1 MSADDLLTEERRAR
15 MAAEKLLAQKQAELN
30 DANRKLSRHARHL
43 SEDLVETRE
52 EMVGVRED
60 LERVTVEVDIAKRRL
75 WSSIETVQDGFAVFD
90 DHSRL
95 VIANPAYYA
104 PFDGLECIRPG
115 AHYEEIVEAALSEG
129 VVDTGGMSA
138 PEWRDWM
145 LAHWAQEVPEP
156 RQIRLW
162 NGAYVRLVDRR
173 APGGDTVS
181 MALDVTQSI
190 RRQNALRAA
199 RGRAEAANRAK
210 SAFLA
215 NMSHEIRTPMNG
227 VVGMADLMAEHE
239 LDEELS
245 TYVDTIRSSGR
256 ALLTI
261 INDVLDYSKI
271 EASKLELHAEPFD
284 LEQTILDV
292 IALLMPSVREKGLKI
307 MLDYDM
313 FLPTA
318 YEGDPVR
325 VRQILTNL
333 IGNAVK
339 FTAEGQVL
347 VRVLGVPDRT
357 EGRERLH
364 VTVEDTGIGIA
375 PDMQDHVFGEF
386 NQVEGERDRAFEGTG
401 LGLAI
406 TRQLVEM
413 MGGEIWVESE
423 ADVGS
428 CFGFTLSLP
437 RIDEVALPDAPRWLD
452 RALLVMADDMNRSIL
467 AKRLLALGIEVEQV
481 DSIEA
486 GQGLS
491 EQAGVIFVDQK
502 LLRAEHADLCANAP
516 APVITVADPL
526 ADDMACNEDR
536 VLRKPHSRP
545 ALMAQL
551 TALPEPQAPGFRSRR
566 AAVSENLF
574 AEDALDDDGWED
586 DTLPDAAE
594 EPSDTDRADAPQ
606 ASPVEAFQPGQPPAD
621 AAKACR
627 RMRVLVAEDNK
638 TNRFVFSKLVKACDI
653 DLIFAENGFE
663 AVDEFESQPPDLIF
677 MDISMPGM
685 DGKEATRRIR
695 RLESENA
702 LPRTRIVALTAHAMT
717 GDGDEIMS
725 HGLDA
730 HLTKPFPKDLILA
743 EIAGACPDTALDP
756 LPEPA
761 AQAAS

>member
-1 MSADDLLTEERRAR
+1 MSVDNLLTEERRAR

-30 DANRKLSRHARHL
+30 DANRMLSRHARHL

-52 EMVGVRED
+52 EMVEVRED
-60 LERVTVEVDIAKRRL
+60 LERATVEVDIAKRRL
-75 WSSIETVQDGFAVFD
+75 WSSIETVEDGFAVFD
-90 DHSRL
+90 EDSRL

-104 PFDGLECIRPG
+104 PFDGLACIRPG
-115 AHYEEIVEAALSEG
+115 VHYEEIVEAALSEG
-129 VVDTGGMSA
+129 VVDTGPRTA

-145 LAHWAQEVPEP
+145 LARWAQDDPEP

-181 MALDVTQSI
+181 MALDVTQAI

-199 RGRAEAANRAK
+199 RERAEAANRAK

-227 VVGMADLMAEHE
+227 VVGMADLMAEHD

-271 EASKLELHAEPFD
+271 EAAKLELHAETFD

-292 IALLMPSVREKGLKI
+292 IALLMPSVREKGLKL

-313 FLPTA
+313 FLPTR

-339 FTAEGQVL
+339 FTAEGHVL

-357 EGRERLH
+357 EGRERVH
-364 VTVEDTGIGIA
+364 VTIEDTGIGIA
-375 PDMQDHVFGEF
+375 PDMQGHVFGEF
-386 NQVEGERDRAFEGTG
+386 NQVEGDSDRAFEGTG

-406 TRQLVEM
+406 TRQLVEL

-423 ADVGS
+423 AGVGS
-428 CFGFTLSLP
+428 CFGFTISLP
-437 RIDEVALPDAPRWLD
+437 RVEEEALPEVPQWLD
-452 RALLVMADDMNRSIL
+452 QALLVMADDMNRAIL
-467 AKRLLALGIEVEQV
+467 AKRLLALGIRVEQV
-481 DSIEA
+481 ETVED
-486 GQGLS
+486 GQALAETAS
-491 EQAGVIFVDQK
+491 VIFVDQK

-516 APVITVADPL
+516 APVITVSDPL
-526 ADDMACNEDR
+526 ADDRACNEDR

-551 TALPEPQAPGFRSRR
+551 TALPEPQVPGFRTRR
-566 AAVSENLF
+566 AATQDNVF
-574 AEDALDDDGWED
+574 AEMPGVSPDTDDDGWGD
-586 DTLPDAAE
+586 SDAEWGEAAP
-594 EPSDTDRADAPQ
+594 EPL
-606 ASPVEAFQPGQPPAD
+606 SPPPATPVTP
-621 AAKACR
+621 APR
-627 RMRVLVAEDNK
+627 RMRVLCAEDNK

-653 DLIFAENGFE
+653 DLSFAENGFE
-663 AVDEFESQPPDLIF
+663 AVDAFEEAQPDLIF

-695 RLESENA
+695 RLEGEGG
-702 LPRTRIVALTAHAMT
+702 LTRTRIVALTAHAMT
-717 GDGDEIMS
+717 GDGDDIMA

-730 HLTKPFPKDLILA
+730 HLTKPFPKDMILA
-743 EIAGACPDTALDP
+743 EIAAACPEGALAP
-756 LPEPA
+756 LPRED